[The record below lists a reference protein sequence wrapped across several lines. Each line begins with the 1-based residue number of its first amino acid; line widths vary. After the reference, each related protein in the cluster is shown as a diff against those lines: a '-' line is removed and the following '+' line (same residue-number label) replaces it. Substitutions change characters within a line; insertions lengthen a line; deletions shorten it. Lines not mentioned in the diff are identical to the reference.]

1 LLGTLSVQNFILTVE
16 KKTTNII
23 PVKNQFIISFLNNSI
38 VFEIEISFF
47 SKNISNYKETQ
58 AFQMSGDGWSQTDL
72 LFFIFSRILHYDC
85 IMGRK

>member
-38 VFEIEISFF
+38 GFEIEISFF
-47 SKNISNYKETQ
+47 IKIKNIYLVS
-58 AFQMSGDGWSQTDL
+58 L
-72 LFFIFSRILHYDC
+72 LLLSTHYAI
-85 IMGRK
+85 IMQNS